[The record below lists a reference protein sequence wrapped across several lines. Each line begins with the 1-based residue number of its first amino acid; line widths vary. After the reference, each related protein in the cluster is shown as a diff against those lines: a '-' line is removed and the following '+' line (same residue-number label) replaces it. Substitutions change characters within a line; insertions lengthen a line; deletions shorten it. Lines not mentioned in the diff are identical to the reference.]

1 MGRPLP
7 LSAGSL
13 RAAAAQGDPAIGS
26 PGNLGAGETGREACG
41 LGPAAAFTAATRAAT
56 RILTPSAGNTDR
68 AASSEARYSGSL
80 AGA

>member
-41 LGPAAAFTAATRAAT
+41 LGPAAFRAATRAAT